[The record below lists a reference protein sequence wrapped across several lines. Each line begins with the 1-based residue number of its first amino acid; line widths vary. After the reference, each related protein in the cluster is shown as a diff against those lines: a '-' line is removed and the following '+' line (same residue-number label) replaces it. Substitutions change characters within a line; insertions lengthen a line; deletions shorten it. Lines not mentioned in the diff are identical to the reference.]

1 MNKSLFAICTASLL
15 IQFVSAPGNSAQNL
29 TPRHAMTLGDKPKY
43 GPDFKHLD
51 YVNPNAPKG
60 GEVHLYSIGGFDSF
74 NPYIIKGDPATGS
87 NLIFETLMSSTA
99 DDSLSEYGLIAES
112 VEVPDD
118 LSYVIYN
125 LRKEAKFH
133 DGSPIT
139 ADDVVFSFTS
149 LKTKGQPFY
158 RYYYANVSKAEK
170 LSPHRVKFS
179 FSGPPNRELPQIV
192 GQLPVLSKAWWSKN
206 DFSKTTL
213 KPPLGSGPYKVKSFE
228 PGRFIVYE
236 RVKNYWGQ
244 NIPLRVGQHNFDIVR
259 YDYYRDQA
267 IALEAFKAGLYDF
280 RFEGSSK
287 DWATGYNFPARKR
300 GNVKTALLKHSRP
313 VGMQAFAF
321 NTRRPQFKS
330 KLVRQALAY
339 AFDFE
344 WSNRQLFYGQYSRTT
359 SYFENSDLAA
369 TALPTAEELKILEP
383 LRGKVPDEIF
393 KEIYKPAKTDGSG
406 NNRRNLRNATRLLKK
421 AGWKIINN
429 QLVSPTTGKPMEIEF
444 LLVSP
449 AFERVVS
456 PFIRNLKRLGIKGR
470 IRTVDPAQY
479 QNRVR
484 DFDYDAIVSTF
495 AQSLSPGNEQRNYW
509 NSKAANRAGS
519 RNLIGIQD
527 PAIDILVEKIVA
539 AKDRKSLVVA
549 SRALDRVLQ
558 WNHFVVPQWHI
569 RADRIAWWD
578 KFGQPAKRPSFGIG
592 FFSWWVDV
600 KKAAMV
606 QPNRQKSEPK

>member
-1 MNKSLFAICTASLL
+1 
-15 IQFVSAPGNSAQNL
+15 
-29 TPRHAMTLGDKPKY
+29 MTLGDKPKY

-87 NLIFETLMSSTA
+87 NLIFETLMSSPA

-170 LSPHRVKFS
+170 LNPHRVKFS

-228 PGRFIVYE
+228 PGRFIIYE

-267 IALEAFKAGLYDF
+267 VALEAFKAGLYDF

-300 GNVKTALLKHSRP
+300 GDVKTALLEHSRP

-321 NTRRPQFKS
+321 NTRRPQFKN
-330 KLVRQALAY
+330 KLVRQALSY

-369 TALPTAEELKILEP
+369 TSLPTTEELKILEP
-383 LRGKVPDEIF
+383 LRGKIPDEVF
-393 KEIYKPAKTDGSG
+393 KEVYKPAQTDGSG
-406 NNRRNLRNATRLLKK
+406 NNRRNLRKAARLLKK
-421 AGWKIINN
+421 AGWKISNN
-429 QLVSPTTGKPMEIEF
+429 QLIDPTTGKPMEIEF

-509 NSKAANRAGS
+509 NSKAATRAGS

-527 PAIDILVEKIVA
+527 PAIDALVEK
-539 AKDRKSLVVA
+539 DRC
-549 SRALDRVLQ
+549 
-558 WNHFVVPQWHI
+558 
-569 RADRIAWWD
+569 
-578 KFGQPAKRPSFGIG
+578 
-592 FFSWWVDV
+592 
-600 KKAAMV
+600 
-606 QPNRQKSEPK
+606 RQGS